1 MGVKYPIGYKLKT
14 IGLFC
19 FYGFFFGGDGMNVKD
34 LIGNKVKDLHG
45 VSLVDNCQH
54 LIIKQHEDID
64 QKIKIVYSIFT
75 MNQKFSV
82 SCSYC

>member
-19 FYGFFFGGDGMNVKD
+19 LLCFFLGGDAMNVKD

-54 LIIKQHEDID
+54 LIIKWHELKLKLYILFL
-64 QKIKIVYSIFT
+64 Q
-75 MNQKFSV
+75 
-82 SCSYC
+82 